1 MTVAWTSTVN
11 AGTGL
16 SLRPLDIHGIDFL
29 FVGTVVVGLYA
40 IHRILAVTER
50 AMAGR
55 RVVLAALLE
64 QLQEQMPQPL
74 RVVTTV
80 PSVRDLVYFPF
91 SMLSRVLPERRR
103 SNTMGLGLHRRASD
117 RPTSAAPEGP

>member
-1 MTVAWTSTVN
+1 
-11 AGTGL
+11 
-16 SLRPLDIHGIDFL
+16 
-29 FVGTVVVGLYA
+29 
-40 IHRILAVTER
+40 
-50 AMAGR
+50 MAGR

-74 RVVTTV
+74 RAVTTV

-103 SNTMGLGLHRRASD
+103 RARDVGSVALPG
-117 RPTSAAPEGP
+117 RQGAEPPGAVP